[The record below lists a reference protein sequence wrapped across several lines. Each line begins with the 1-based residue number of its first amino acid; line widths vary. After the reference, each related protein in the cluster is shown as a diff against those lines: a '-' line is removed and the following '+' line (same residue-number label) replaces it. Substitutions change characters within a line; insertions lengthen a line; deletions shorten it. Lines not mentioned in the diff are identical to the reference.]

1 MNNQDEKQL
10 QQAIDKCAG
19 CVRLNPDMKYH
30 IKTCENC
37 NNETLE
43 VYLSGYTFVQECK
56 NCGYGVVGASFFGNC
71 ETLNDIIEI
80 IIDFSKADIAMI
92 SKFCSQY
99 SVNSV
104 KMLAAIREG
113 KEIRIRCYLNEV
125 IAVEKFLQG
134 IGIDY
139 AITPEIQY
147 SKFYTCTDAIRPN
160 NRCAEAFID

>member
-1 MNNQDEKQL
+1 MNNQDEL
-10 QQAIDKCAG
+10 QPHQNIDKCAG

-43 VYLSGYTFVQECK
+43 VYLDGHTLVHKCN
-56 NCGYGVVGASFFGNC
+56 NCGDGVVGASFFGNC
-71 ETLNDIIEI
+71 ETLDDIFEF
-80 IIDFSKADIAMI
+80 IIDFSKADSVMI

-99 SVNSV
+99 AVNSV
-104 KMLAAIREG
+104 KMLTVIREG
-113 KEIRIRCYLNEV
+113 KVVRIRCYLNEI
-125 IAVEKFLQG
+125 IAVENFLQG

-160 NRCAEAFID
+160 NRCAEVFID